1 MKNND
6 LLYELRGEK
15 TLLEMTAKELKV
27 AVEKADIAVLSFG
40 AIENHATHL
49 PLSADTLQGTEL
61 IRRTAAKLTQ
71 KGLPAI
77 AAFCVPYGVQTNRFE
92 RGSEFMFGNVYLS
105 QKTFIQMVTEL
116 ALSLVDTGFERLVF
130 CVSHAENLAALHV
143 VAKDLGDLYNVPVI
157 IADWIPPM
165 NDEWPK
171 FLKNAEHQG
180 HGGEDETSCVMAVA
194 PNLVCLDNL
203 ISYHPEEDTNP
214 VKMAGLHYY
223 GGAVGI
229 YTEVEED
236 KTPGYV
242 GDPADATVES
252 GETCFELY
260 SEWTSDVVCK
270 YWKK

>member
-1 MKNND
+1 MND
-6 LLYELRGEK
+6 NLLYELRGQK
-15 TLLEMTAKELKV
+15 TLLEMTAKELKE
-27 AVEKADIAVLSFG
+27 ATATADIAVLSFG

-61 IRRTAAKLTQ
+61 IRRTAAKLTA
-71 KGLPAI
+71 KGLPAV

-92 RGSEFMFGNVYLS
+92 RGDEFMYGNVCLS
-105 QKTFIQMVTEL
+105 QKTFIKMVTEL
-116 ALSLVDTGFERLVF
+116 SLGLVENGFKRLVF
-130 CVSHAENLAALHV
+130 CVSHAENLAAIHV
-143 VAKDLGDLYNVPVI
+143 VAKDLGDLHDIPVI
-157 IADWIPPM
+157 VADWIPPM

-180 HGGEDETSCVMAVA
+180 HAGEDETSCVMAVA
-194 PNLVCLDNL
+194 PKLVNLDNL

-214 VKMAGLHYY
+214 VKLSGLHYY

-229 YTEVEED
+229 YTAVSED

-242 GDPADATVES
+242 GDPADATVEA
-252 GETCFELY
+252 GEKCFELY
-260 SEWTSDVVCK
+260 SDWTAEVVCK